1 MFCIFKHSLKIVREN
16 AGWPFRTTR
25 CPPQKIRSHDYGQS
39 LGDLWHDC
47 DVMPAARIFL
57 RLIADFVV
65 YLGLLI
71 RRRKVIAAENLFLRR
86 QLALYQERK
95 VDPRRIDPATRIT
108 LALLSKLFN
117 WRDAFV
123 VVQPKTLIRWHRA
136 GFRLLWHWKSKP
148 GRPPIPAELRRL
160 IREMSRDNLL
170 WGEERIANE
179 LLVKLGIRVS
189 PRTVRKYMRRK
200 PGRGPRGDQRWRT
213 FLRNHAAAIVAC
225 DFCVAVTASFRVL
238 YIFVIIE
245 HASRRLLHWN
255 VTSNP
260 TAAWTLQQLREA
272 IASDHPYRFLVHD
285 RDSIYTQALD
295 TSITNLRLR
304 VLKTP
309 HRSPKANSLCE
320 RLIGS
325 LRRECLDWAIPLSEG
340 HLRSL
345 LKMLE
350 HLLQPRTAPY
360 GVRARRARSANRCA
374 GAAAAS
380 SASPQ
385 REPSGGGQACIERA
399 AP

>member
-1 MFCIFKHSLKIVREN
+1 
-16 AGWPFRTTR
+16 
-25 CPPQKIRSHDYGQS
+25 
-39 LGDLWHDC
+39 
-47 DVMPAARIFL
+47 MPAARIFL
-57 RLIADFVV
+57 QLIDDFVV

-71 RRRKVIAAENLFLRR
+71 RPRKAIAAENLFLRR

-95 VDPRRIDPATRIT
+95 VDPRRIDPATRVT

-117 WRDAFV
+117 WRDALI

-160 IREMSRDNLL
+160 IREMSRDNSL

-285 RDSIYTQALD
+285 RRVRREFSSLSPT
-295 TSITNLRLR
+295 R
-304 VLKTP
+304 VLNHSRFLRTTGHP
-309 HRSPKANSLCE
+309 HACGKNRPSSPVGPSLY
-320 RLIGS
+320 
-325 LRRECLDWAIPLSEG
+325 WTIPTRVG
-340 HLRSL
+340 
-345 LKMLE
+345 
-350 HLLQPRTAPY
+350 RT
-360 GVRARRARSANRCA
+360 
-374 GAAAAS
+374 
-380 SASPQ
+380 
-385 REPSGGGQACIERA
+385 
-399 AP
+399 